1 MLAGDASATCALVGD
16 FSLGTSYGSIPC
28 NMCPVSEPV
37 CLVTQ
42 MSSSS
47 SGNGAVGTCS
57 CMQEGLS
64 LQKCSRRDLSL
75 RVVPDASQL
84 CAVSLHTGASSR
96 SVSVLYEWNFLAAAP
111 CIMISM
117 SNAYCYDVS
126 RYGLMVVG
134 HGVVGDTERIA
145 LLDRLGTA
153 VSGGGSRRLLGDDS
167 SGGSRRERW
176 IDDAL
181 EDVLSFGDTWN
192 HTASP
197 CNELVGAFIESPSSF
212 HGGGGV
218 LDRMGLVKCIR
229 WRKTGRDLI
238 HALNLTSMMAGRH
251 ESGDDGRV
259 DCCSHVFMSVLDF
272 VSVVARNKGA
282 GAQLLAH
289 LPKVVSGV
297 MNASDGFRPVAEL
310 MGIARQH
317 AIMMYVEH
325 LLSMYQQG
333 DTPAGNSSRS
343 QYGVPRP
350 ESIINA
356 TLASMDEQTRR
367 RALRFFREH
376 ARDVSLFYVYS
387 NSIIGAGSGGVPAD
401 VPGAANDLS

>member
-1 MLAGDASATCALVGD
+1 VGD

-64 LQKCSRRDLSL
+64 LQKCSRLDLSL

-153 VSGGGSRRLLGDDS
+153 VSRGGSRRLLGDDS
-167 SGGSRRERW
+167 SGGSCLERW
-176 IDDAL
+176 IDGTL
-181 EDVLSFGDTWN
+181 EDVMSFGDSWN

-197 CNELVGAFIESPSSF
+197 CNDLVGAFIKSPSSF
-212 HGGGGV
+212 HGHGGV
-218 LDRMGLVKCIR
+218 LDRMGLLRCIR
-229 WRKTGRDLI
+229 WRKAGWGIINT
-238 HALNLTSMMAGRH
+238 LNLTSMIAG
-251 ESGDDGRV
+251 SMGGVAGRV

-272 VSVVARNKGA
+272 VSVVARNNGA
-282 GAQLLAH
+282 GAQMLAH
-289 LPKVVSGV
+289 LPKVVAGMVNVSE
-297 MNASDGFRPVAEL
+297 GFRPVAEL

-325 LLSMYQQG
+325 LLLMYQQG

-343 QYGVPRP
+343 QHGVPRS
-350 ESIINA
+350 ESIA
-356 TLASMDEQTRR
+356 RQGREPVLRVFQQHHWSGQWGGPR
-367 RALRFFREH
+367 RAR
-376 ARDVSLFYVYS
+376 
-387 NSIIGAGSGGVPAD
+387 GGE
-401 VPGAANDLS
+401 

>member
-1 MLAGDASATCALVGD
+1 
-16 FSLGTSYGSIPC
+16 
-28 NMCPVSEPV
+28 
-37 CLVTQ
+37 
-42 MSSSS
+42 
-47 SGNGAVGTCS
+47 
-57 CMQEGLS
+57 
-64 LQKCSRRDLSL
+64 
-75 RVVPDASQL
+75 
-84 CAVSLHTGASSR
+84 
-96 SVSVLYEWNFLAAAP
+96 
-111 CIMISM
+111 
-117 SNAYCYDVS
+117 
-126 RYGLMVVG
+126 
-134 HGVVGDTERIA
+134 
-145 LLDRLGTA
+145 
-153 VSGGGSRRLLGDDS
+153 
-167 SGGSRRERW
+167 
-176 IDDAL
+176 
-181 EDVLSFGDTWN
+181 
-192 HTASP
+192 
-197 CNELVGAFIESPSSF
+197 
-212 HGGGGV
+212 
-218 LDRMGLVKCIR
+218 
-229 WRKTGRDLI
+229 
-238 HALNLTSMMAGRH
+238 MMAGRH

-343 QYGVPRP
+343 QHGVPRS